1 MGVYDL
7 DSKDFMCKF
16 SASPF
21 LVAFAFSALVVF
33 RQHNIY
39 VYLQENTRNV
49 KKKKTTNDNQGT

>member
-7 DSKDFMCKF
+7 DSKDFICKF

-33 RQHNIY
+33 RQHDIY
-39 VYLQENTRNV
+39 IYIYKRTLEM
-49 KKKKTTNDNQGT
+49 